1 MALADW
7 LKFAALMDIILFLW
21 YLRVVFRKN
30 QSASIERIAQAMHFR
45 GANNFL
51 RAWWATFLISVSWRF
66 GAGATSSPE
75 AIAYGMFPTL
85 MLAMLLIELA
95 DCKLKALRRES
106 LTRSAAYAREQVQKE
121 HVEEPSASPTHDAD
135 HPNPPRDE
143 RPMPAIRVPG
153 NGASDS

>member
-30 QSASIERIAQAMHFR
+30 QSAPIERIAEAMHFR
-45 GANNFL
+45 GSNNFF
-51 RAWWATFLISVSWRF
+51 RAWWASFLISVSWRF

-106 LTRSAAYAREQVQKE
+106 VEKSEAYAREQAKKE
-121 HVEEPSASPTHDAD
+121 SAPQPACAQPSDNDAAQASAAG
-135 HPNPPRDE
+135 
-143 RPMPAIRVPG
+143 RPMPAIRVP
-153 NGASDS
+153 SDQATDR